1 MILITRPV
9 NARRSRP
16 GFTLVELLVVVV
28 IIAVLASFLVPA
40 VWNAIT
46 SAEEGKIKVEV
57 ALLAS
62 AVEAYKAEYGAYP
75 PADFSNFES
84 RALVLRHIN
93 RIFPRQTDFAS
104 VAALP
109 DLSEPQA
116 LVFWL
121 RGFSPDPQSPF
132 FGAGDRTPIFDFN
145 RTQLS
150 ADLHSTAP
158 YPVYWPQDGLE
169 TPYVYFSK
177 TYVGKSY
184 SVSGAATGTARPYLL
199 DGGVS
204 TDGTTYAAAGKFQ
217 IISAGQDG
225 DYGVGR
231 DQHPEYPSGTGYA
244 TGDRDNVVNFS
255 QGATLEDDRP

>member
-75 PADFSNFES
+75 PDFNDHD
-84 RALVLRHIN
+84 LVWKHIN

-109 DLSEPQA
+109 VLSEAQA

-121 RGFSPDPQSPF
+121 RGFSPDPQRPF
-132 FGAGDRTPIFDFN
+132 TGAGDRTPMFDFD
-145 RTQLS
+145 RLQLS
-150 ADLHSTAP
+150 AELDSNDP
-158 YPVYWPQDGLE
+158 YPMYGPRSGLE
-169 TPYVYFSK
+169 TPYAYFSK

-184 SVSGAATGTARPYLL
+184 SVSGAQTGTARPYLL
-199 DGGVS
+199 D
-204 TDGTTYAAAGKFQ
+204 DGTTYAAEGKFQ

-225 DYGVGR
+225 HYGVGGG
-231 DQHPEYPSGTGYA
+231 QYPSGMGYA
-244 TGDRDNVVNFS
+244 AGDRDNVVNFS
-255 QGATLEDDRP
+255 QGATLENDRP

>member
-1 MILITRPV
+1 MFFRIGHGR
-9 NARRSRP
+9 NRCARRPRH

-28 IIAVLASFLVPA
+28 IIAILASFLVPA
-40 VWNAIT
+40 VWTAIANARD
-46 SAEEGKIKVEV
+46 AKIKVEV
-57 ALLAS
+57 ALLSS
-62 AVEAYKAEYGAYP
+62 AVETYKAEYGAYP

-132 FGAGDRTPIFDFN
+132 FGDGDRTPIFDFN

-184 SVSGAATGTARPYLL
+184 SVSVPLTGTARPYLL
-199 DGGVS
+199 D
-204 TDGTTYAAAGKFQ
+204 DGTTYAAEGKFQ

-225 DYGVGR
+225 HYGVGGG
-231 DQHPEYPSGTGYA
+231 QYPSGMGYA
-244 TGDRDNVVNFS
+244 AGDRDNVVNFS
-255 QGATLEDDRP
+255 QGATLENDRP

>member
-75 PADFSNFES
+75 PDFNDKTL
-84 RALVLRHIN
+84 ALAHIN
-93 RIFPRQTDFAS
+93 RIFPRQTDYAS
-104 VAALP
+104 AAALP
-109 DLSEPQA
+109 SLSEPEA

-121 RGFSPDPQSPF
+121 RGFSPDPQRPF
-132 FGAGDRTPIFDFN
+132 FGDGDRTPLFDFD
-145 RTQLS
+145 RLQLS
-150 ADLHSTAP
+150 AELHSTAP
-158 YPVYWPQDGLE
+158 YPKYWPQSGQE
-169 TPYVYFSK
+169 TPYAYFSK

-184 SVSGAATGTARPYLL
+184 SVSGAQTGTARPYLL
-199 DGGVS
+199 DGGVATNES
-204 TDGTTYAAAGKFQ
+204 TYAAAGKFQ

-225 DYGVGR
+225 HYGDGGG
-231 DQHPEYPSGTGYA
+231 QYPSGTNYA
-244 TGDRDNVVNFS
+244 AGDRDNVVNFS
-255 QGATLEDDRP
+255 QGATLENDRP

>member
-75 PADFSNFES
+75 PDFNNKTL
-84 RALVLRHIN
+84 ALAHIN
-93 RIFPRQTDFAS
+93 RIFPRQTDYAS
-104 VAALP
+104 AAALP
-109 DLSEPQA
+109 SLSEPEA

-121 RGFSPDPQSPF
+121 RGFSPDPQRPF
-132 FGAGDRTPIFDFN
+132 TGAGDRTPMFDFD
-145 RTQLS
+145 RLQLS
-150 ADLHSTAP
+150 AELHSTAP
-158 YPVYWPQDGLE
+158 YPMYWPRSGLE
-169 TPYVYFSK
+169 TPYAYFSK

-184 SVSGAATGTARPYLL
+184 SVSGAQTGTARPYLL
-199 DGGVS
+199 DGGVATNES
-204 TDGTTYAAAGKFQ
+204 TYAAAGKFQ

-225 DYGVGR
+225 HYGDGGG
-231 DQHPEYPSGTGYA
+231 QYPSGTNYA
-244 TGDRDNVVNFS
+244 AGDRDNVVNFS
-255 QGATLEDDRP
+255 QGATLENDRP